1 MINENY
7 MEFMLQYMKFE
18 QMHPKFTSFIRNH
31 LKAGIPEGTII
42 ELTVTRP
49 DADPMTTNMKVTQG
63 DIELVEAFKKI
74 GMKHNG

>member
-1 MINENY
+1 MISENY

-49 DADPMTTNMKVTQG
+49 DADP
-63 DIELVEAFKKI
+63 
-74 GMKHNG
+74 